1 MHILSK
7 STYIKGLQCEKA
19 LYMQKKHPYLRDK
32 LSIEQRA
39 KFQRGTD
46 VGVLAHEV
54 FPGGIDMSPNAP
66 SQFPKKA
73 AETLAN
79 LSNPEVKVMYE
90 AVFQF
95 NDTLIML
102 DILVRDGDRW
112 LAVEVKSSM
121 RLSDTYYND
130 AALQYYVLH
139 GCGVPLSDFRLMY
152 LNGDYV
158 KDGPIDVQ
166 QLFKM
171 ESVMDYVVERE
182 AFVAKNVE
190 RLKAVVALP
199 HSPVVNIGTQCHNPY
214 PCDFQG
220 HCWKLIPKN
229 SFLFTTAMDDE
240 MLFQSYFNG
249 VNTNAKMLQQVEPD
263 SEEAHQIDALETN
276 SYYIDYKTLYSLAPQ
291 PKPKSVAFLNLLL
304 NRPAVPELDGTRPYE
319 EMILAF
325 ALQGE
330 HEFDAAIDPSLRTSQ
345 RGDDMAA
352 VSILRRD
359 DMAAGTGQ
367 RRDDMAAGT
376 GQREKCFA
384 FDEVNDMAAEG
395 CFVWDCFEDHSR
407 WKKAIPLLI
416 EKLSHYELIV
426 CFTPQ
431 NLSTTLLRHEI
442 IQNQTIGYKVFN
454 LYDILQEARFYHPAI
469 KRGLTLQRLET
480 ALFGEAKLFEHS
492 RIIVEATSNDLL
504 GYQQAREDLIT
515 ENEIVAKTYQL
526 LFK

>member
-54 FPGGIDMSPNAP
+54 FPGGIDMSPNSP
-66 SQFPKKA
+66 SQFPKKVQ
-73 AETLAN
+73 ETWDN
-79 LSNPEVKVMYE
+79 LNNREVNVMYE
-90 AVFQF
+90 AVFQH

-102 DILVRDGDRW
+102 DMLVRDGDKW

-158 KDGPIDVQ
+158 KEGPVNVK

-171 ESVMDYVVERE
+171 ESVMEYVIERE
-182 AFVAKNVE
+182 KFVAKNVD

-199 HSPVVNIGTQCHNPY
+199 HAPLVNIGTQCTDPY

-240 MLFQSYFNG
+240 TLFQNYFNG
-249 VNTNAKMLQQVEPD
+249 VNSNAKMLAQVEPD
-263 SEEAHQIDALETN
+263 SLEAHQIEALETN

-291 PKPKSVAFLNLLL
+291 PKPKSIAYLNLLL

-325 ALQGE
+325 ALQGG
-330 HEFDAAIDPSLRTSQ
+330 HEFDADIDPRLRT
-345 RGDDMAA
+345 
-352 VSILRRD
+352 ILRRD
-359 DMAAGTGQ
+359 DMAADSCQ
-367 RRDDMAAGT
+367 RRKCFAFDEVNDMAAGT
-376 GQREKCFA
+376 SQCEKCFA

-395 CFVWDCFEDHSR
+395 CFVWDCFDDHSC
-407 WKKAIPLLI
+407 WKEAIPILI
-416 EKLSHYELIV
+416 EKLSHYELVV

-431 NLSTTLLRHEI
+431 NLTTTLLRHEI
-442 IQNQTIGYKVFN
+442 IQNQAIGHKVFN
-454 LYDILQEARFYHPAI
+454 LFEVLQQANFYHPGI
-469 KRGLTLQRLET
+469 KRGLTLQRLSE
-480 ALFGEAKLFEHS
+480 ALFPKVKTFEHS
-492 RIIVEATSNDLL
+492 RIILEATSNDLI

-515 ENEIVAKTYQL
+515 ENEIVAKTYQHF
-526 LFK
+526 FK

>member
-32 LSIEQRA
+32 LSIEQKA

-54 FPGGIDMSPNAP
+54 FPEGVDMSPNSP

-73 AETLAN
+73 AETWQN
-79 LSNPEVKVMYE
+79 LNNPDVKVMYE
-90 AVFQF
+90 AVFQH

-102 DILVRDGDRW
+102 DMLVRDGDKW

-158 KDGPIDVQ
+158 KDGPIDVH

-171 ESVMDYVVERE
+171 ESVMEYVVERE
-182 AFVAKNVE
+182 AFVAENVE
-190 RLKAVVALP
+190 RLKKVVALP
-199 HSPVVNIGTQCHNPY
+199 HSPMVNIGTQCHNPY

-229 SFLFTTAMDDE
+229 SFLFTTAMDDDA
-240 MLFQSYFNG
+240 LFQLYFNG
-249 VNTNAKMLQQVEPD
+249 VNTNAKMLQQIEPD
-263 SEEAHQIDALETN
+263 SEEAHQIEALETN
-276 SYYIDYKTLYSLAPQ
+276 SYYVDYKTLYSLAPQ
-291 PKPKSVAFLNLLL
+291 PKPKSIAYLNLLL
-304 NRPAVPELDGTRPYE
+304 YRPAVPELDGTKPYK

-330 HEFDAAIDPSLRTSQ
+330 HEKDAAIDPMPHT
-345 RGDDMAA
+345 DP
-352 VSILRRD
+352 RRD
-359 DMAAGTGQ
+359 DMAAIVAIDSLPPTGSH
-367 RRDDMAAGT
+367 R
-376 GQREKCFA
+376 
-384 FDEVNDMAAEG
+384 NDMAADG
-395 CFVWDCFEDHSR
+395 CFVWDCFENHEL
-407 WKKAIPLLI
+407 WKDAIDLLI
-416 EKLSHYELIV
+416 EKLSHYELVV

-431 NLSTTLLRHEI
+431 NLTTTLLRHEI

-454 LYDILQEARFYHPAI
+454 LFDVLQEAHFYHPAI

-480 ALFGEAKLFEHS
+480 ALFSDAKLFEHS
-492 RIIVEATSNDLL
+492 RILLEATSNDLIS
-504 GYQQAREDLIT
+504 YQQAREDLIA

-526 LFK
+526 FFK

>member
-1 MHILSK
+1 
-7 STYIKGLQCEKA
+7 
-19 LYMQKKHPYLRDK
+19 MQKKHPYLRDK

-46 VGVLAHEV
+46 VGLLAHEV
-54 FPGGIDMSPNAP
+54 FPGGIDMSPNSP

-73 AETLAN
+73 QETWDN
-79 LSNPEVKVMYE
+79 LSNPSVNVMYE
-90 AVFQF
+90 AVFQY

-112 LAVEVKSSM
+112 LAVEVKSSL

-130 AALQYYVLH
+130 AALQYYVLK
-139 GCGVPLSDFRLMY
+139 GCGVQLSDFRLMY

-171 ESVMDYVVERE
+171 ESVMEYVVDRE
-182 AFVAKNVE
+182 GYVAKNVE

-199 HSPVVNIGTQCHNPY
+199 HAPFVDIGTQCNAPY

-220 HCWKLIPKN
+220 HCWKHVPKN
-229 SFLFTTAMDDE
+229 SFLFTTALDDE
-240 MLFQSYFNG
+240 TLFHDYFNG
-249 VNTNAKMLQQVEPD
+249 VNTNTKMLQQLDPD
-263 SEEAHQIDALETN
+263 SEEARQIEALETN
-276 SYYIDYKTLYSLAPQ
+276 SYYIDYKTLYSLSPQ
-291 PKPKSVAFLNLLL
+291 PKPKSVAYLNLLL
-304 NRPAVPELDGTRPYE
+304 NRPAVPELDGTKPYE

-330 HEFDAAIDPSLRTSQ
+330 HEQDAAIDPMPPTS
-345 RGDDMAA
+345 
-352 VSILRRD
+352 
-359 DMAAGTGQ
+359 Q
-367 RRDDMAAGT
+367 RRDDMAA
-376 GQREKCFA
+376 E
-384 FDEVNDMAAEG
+384 N

-407 WKKAIPLLI
+407 WKEAIDLLI

-431 NLSTTLLRHEI
+431 NLTTTLLRHEI
-442 IQNQTIGYKVFN
+442 IRNQTVGYKIFN
-454 LYDILQEARFYHPAI
+454 LFEVLQEARFYHPAI
-469 KRGLTLQRLET
+469 KRGLTLQRLEN
-480 ALFGEAKLFEHS
+480 ALFSEAKLFEHS
-492 RIIVEATSNDLL
+492 RILLEATSNDLI

-515 ENEIVAKTYQL
+515 ENEIVAKTYQH

>member
-19 LYMQKKHPYLRDK
+19 LYMHKKHPYLRDK

-46 VGVLAHEV
+46 VGVLVHEV
-54 FPGGIDMSPNAP
+54 FPGGIDMSPASP
-66 SQFPKKA
+66 SQFPKKVQ
-73 AETLAN
+73 ETWDN
-79 LSNPEVKVMYE
+79 LSDPEVKVMYE
-90 AVFQF
+90 AVFQH

-102 DILVRDGDRW
+102 DILVRDGDKW
-112 LAVEVKSSM
+112 LAVEVKSSL

-130 AALQYYVLH
+130 AALQYYVLK

-166 QLFKM
+166 QWFKM
-171 ESVMDYVVERE
+171 ESVMEYVVDRE
-182 AFVAKNVE
+182 GFVAKNVE

-199 HSPVVNIGTQCHNPY
+199 HAPLVDIGTQCNDPY

-220 HCWKLIPKN
+220 HCWKYVPKD

-240 MLFQSYFNG
+240 SLFQSYFNG
-249 VNTNAKMLQQVEPD
+249 VNTNAKMLQRLDPD
-263 SEEAHQIDALETN
+263 SEEARQIEALETN
-276 SYYIDYKTLYSLAPQ
+276 SYYIDYKTLYTLAPQ
-291 PKPKSVAFLNLLL
+291 PKPKSVAYLNLLL
-304 NRPAVPELDGTRPYE
+304 NRPAVPELDGTKPYE

-330 HEFDAAIDPSLRTSQ
+330 HEPDGVT
-345 RGDDMAA
+345 
-352 VSILRRD
+352 
-359 DMAAGTGQ
+359 
-367 RRDDMAAGT
+367 
-376 GQREKCFA
+376 
-384 FDEVNDMAAEG
+384 
-395 CFVWDCFEDHSR
+395 VWDCFEDHSL
-407 WKKAIPLLI
+407 WKESIDLFI

-431 NLSTTLLRHEI
+431 NLTTTLLRHEI
-442 IQNQTIGYKVFN
+442 IQNQTVGYKVFN
-454 LYDILQEARFYHPAI
+454 LFDVLQQARFYHPAL

-492 RIIVEATSNDLL
+492 RILLESTSNDLI

-515 ENEIVAKTYQL
+515 ENEVVAKTYQH

>member
-1 MHILSK
+1 
-7 STYIKGLQCEKA
+7 
-19 LYMQKKHPYLRDK
+19 MQKKHPYLRDK

-54 FPGGIDMSPNAP
+54 FPCGIDMSPNSP

-73 AETLAN
+73 QETWNN

-90 AVFQF
+90 AIFQY

-102 DILVRDGDRW
+102 DMLVRDGDRW
-112 LAVEVKSSM
+112 LAVEVKSSL

-158 KDGPIDVQ
+158 KDGPIDVK

-171 ESVMDYVVERE
+171 ESVMDYVVEKE
-182 AFVAKNVE
+182 DFVAQNVE

-229 SFLFTTAMDDE
+229 SFLFTTALDDHT
-240 MLFQSYFNG
+240 LFQNYFNG
-249 VNTNAKMLQQVEPD
+249 VNTNAMMLQQID
-263 SEEAHQIDALETN
+263 STSEEAHQIEALETN
-276 SYYIDYKTLYSLAPQ
+276 SYYIDYKILYSLAPQ
-291 PKPKSVAFLNLLL
+291 PKPKSVAYLNLLL
-304 NRPAVPELDGTRPYE
+304 HRPAVPELDGTRPYE

-330 HEFDAAIDPSLRTSQ
+330 HEYDAAIDPSLRTS
-345 RGDDMAA
+345 
-352 VSILRRD
+352 LRRD
-359 DMAAGTGQ
+359 DMAA
-367 RRDDMAAGT
+367 
-376 GQREKCFA
+376 E
-384 FDEVNDMAAEG
+384 N
-395 CFVWDCFEDHSR
+395 CFVWDCFDDHSR
-407 WKKAIPLLI
+407 WKEAIGLLI
-416 EKLSHYELIV
+416 EKLSHYEQIV

-431 NLSTTLLRHEI
+431 NLTTTLLRHEI
-442 IQNQTIGYKVFN
+442 IQNKAVGYKVFN
-454 LYDILQEARFYHPAI
+454 LFEVLQEAHFYHPAI

-480 ALFGEAKLFEHS
+480 ALFSESNLFEHS
-492 RIIVEATSNDLL
+492 RIILEATSNDLI
-504 GYQQAREDLIT
+504 GYQQAREDLIA
-515 ENEIVAKTYQL
+515 ENEIVAKTYQQ

>member
-46 VGVLAHEV
+46 VGLLAHEV
-54 FPGGIDMSPNAP
+54 FPDGIDMSPNSP

-73 AETLAN
+73 QETWDN
-79 LSNPEVKVMYE
+79 LSNPSVNVMYE
-90 AVFQF
+90 AVFQY

-112 LAVEVKSSM
+112 LAVEVKSSL

-130 AALQYYVLH
+130 AALQYYVLK

-171 ESVMDYVVERE
+171 ESVMQYVVDRE
-182 AFVAKNVE
+182 GYVAKNVE
-190 RLKAVVALP
+190 KLKAVVALP
-199 HSPVVNIGTQCHNPY
+199 HAPLVDIGTQCNAPY

-220 HCWKLIPKN
+220 HCWKHVPKN
-229 SFLFTTAMDDE
+229 SFLFTTAIDDE
-240 MLFQSYFNG
+240 TLFHDYFNG
-249 VNTNAKMLQQVEPD
+249 VNTNAKMLQQLDPD
-263 SEEAHQIDALETN
+263 SEETRQIEALETN
-276 SYYIDYKTLYSLAPQ
+276 SYYIDYKTLYSLSPQ
-291 PKPKSVAFLNLLL
+291 PKPKSVVYLNLLL
-304 NRPAVPELDGTRPYE
+304 NRPAVPELDGTKPYE

-325 ALQGE
+325 ALQGK
-330 HEFDAAIDPSLRTSQ
+330 HEQDAAIDSPPPTYP
-345 RGDDMAA
+345 
-352 VSILRRD
+352 RR
-359 DMAAGTGQ
+359 
-367 RRDDMAAGT
+367 
-376 GQREKCFA
+376 
-384 FDEVNDMAAEG
+384 NDMAADG

-407 WKKAIPLLI
+407 WKEAIDLLI

-431 NLSTTLLRHEI
+431 NLTTTLLRHEI
-442 IQNQTIGYKVFN
+442 IRNQTVGYKIFN
-454 LYDILQEARFYHPAI
+454 LFEVLQEAHFYHPAI
-469 KRGLTLQRLET
+469 KRGLTLQRLEN
-480 ALFGEAKLFEHS
+480 ALFSEAKLFEHS
-492 RIIVEATSNDLL
+492 RILLEATSNDLI

-515 ENEIVAKTYQL
+515 ENEIVAKTYQH

>member
-1 MHILSK
+1 
-7 STYIKGLQCEKA
+7 
-19 LYMQKKHPYLRDK
+19 MQKKHPYLRDK

-54 FPGGIDMSPNAP
+54 FPGGIDMSPASP
-66 SQFPKKA
+66 SQFPKKVQ
-73 AETLAN
+73 ETRNN
-79 LSNPEVKVMYE
+79 LGNTEINVMYE
-90 AVFQF
+90 AVFQH

-102 DILVRDGDRW
+102 DMLVRDGDKW

-139 GCGVPLSDFRLMY
+139 GCEVPLSDFRLMY
-152 LNGDYV
+152 LNSDYV
-158 KDGPIDVQ
+158 KDGPIDVR

-171 ESVMDYVVERE
+171 ESVMDFVIERE
-182 AFVAKNVE
+182 AFVTQNVE
-190 RLKAVVALP
+190 RLKAVVAMP
-199 HSPVVNIGTQCHNPY
+199 HSPAVNIGIQCNSPY

-220 HCWKLIPKN
+220 HCWKHIPKN
-229 SFLFTTAMDDE
+229 SFLFSTAIDDE
-240 MLFQSYFNG
+240 TLFQCYFNG
-249 VNTNAKMLQQVEPD
+249 VNSNAKMLQHIGPD

-276 SYYIDYKTLYSLAPQ
+276 SYYIDYKTLYSLSPQ
-291 PKPKSVAFLNLLL
+291 PKPKSIAYLNLLL
-304 NRPAVPELDGTRPYE
+304 HRPAVPEIDGTSPYE

-330 HEFDAAIDPSLRTSQ
+330 HE
-345 RGDDMAA
+345 
-352 VSILRRD
+352 
-359 DMAAGTGQ
+359 
-367 RRDDMAAGT
+367 
-376 GQREKCFA
+376 E
-384 FDEVNDMAAEG
+384 EG
-395 CFVWDCFEDHSR
+395 CFVWDCFENQAL
-407 WKKAIPLLI
+407 WKEAIDILI

-431 NLSTTLLRHEI
+431 NLTTTLLRHEI

-454 LYDILQEARFYHPAI
+454 LFEVLQQAHFYHPAI
-469 KRGLTLQRLET
+469 KLGLTLQRLET
-480 ALFGEAKLFEHS
+480 ALFTNAKLFEHS
-492 RIIVEATSNDLL
+492 RILLEATSNDLIS
-504 GYQQAREDLIT
+504 YQQAREDLIA

>member
-291 PKPKSVAFLNLLL
+291 PKPKTVAFLNLLL

-330 HEFDAAIDPSLRTSQ
+330 HEFDAAIDPRLRTSL
-345 RGDDMAA
+345 RGD
-352 VSILRRD
+352 
-359 DMAAGTGQ
+359 
-367 RRDDMAAGT
+367 
-376 GQREKCFA
+376 
-384 FDEVNDMAAEG
+384 DMAAEG

-407 WKKAIPLLI
+407 WKEAIPLLI

-480 ALFGEAKLFEHS
+480 ALLDEAKLFEHS

>member
-1 MHILSK
+1 
-7 STYIKGLQCEKA
+7 
-19 LYMQKKHPYLRDK
+19 MQKKHPYLRDK

-46 VGVLAHEV
+46 VGLLAHEV
-54 FPGGIDMSPNAP
+54 FPDGIDMSPNSP

-73 AETLAN
+73 QETWDN
-79 LSNPEVKVMYE
+79 LSNPSVNVMYE
-90 AVFQF
+90 AVFQY

-112 LAVEVKSSM
+112 LAVEVKSSL

-130 AALQYYVLH
+130 AALQYYVLK

-171 ESVMDYVVERE
+171 ESVMEYVVDRE
-182 AFVAKNVE
+182 GYVAKNVE

-199 HSPVVNIGTQCHNPY
+199 HAPLVDIGTQCNAPY

-220 HCWKLIPKN
+220 HCWKHVPKN
-229 SFLFTTAMDDE
+229 SFLFTTAIDDE
-240 MLFQSYFNG
+240 TLFHDYFNG
-249 VNTNAKMLQQVEPD
+249 VNTNAKMLQQLDPD
-263 SEEAHQIDALETN
+263 SEETRQIEALETN
-276 SYYIDYKTLYSLAPQ
+276 SYYIDYKTLYSLSPQ
-291 PKPKSVAFLNLLL
+291 PKPKSVVYLNLLL
-304 NRPAVPELDGTRPYE
+304 NRPAVPELDGTKPYE

-325 ALQGE
+325 ALQGK
-330 HEFDAAIDPSLRTSQ
+330 HEQDAAIDSPPPTYP
-345 RGDDMAA
+345 
-352 VSILRRD
+352 RR
-359 DMAAGTGQ
+359 
-367 RRDDMAAGT
+367 
-376 GQREKCFA
+376 
-384 FDEVNDMAAEG
+384 NDMAADG

-407 WKKAIPLLI
+407 WKEAIDLLI

-431 NLSTTLLRHEI
+431 NLTTTLLRHEI
-442 IQNQTIGYKVFN
+442 IRNQTVGYKIFN
-454 LYDILQEARFYHPAI
+454 LFEVLQEAHFYHPAI
-469 KRGLTLQRLET
+469 KRGLTLQRLEN
-480 ALFGEAKLFEHS
+480 ALFSEAKLFEHS
-492 RIIVEATSNDLL
+492 RILLEATSNDLI

-515 ENEIVAKTYQL
+515 ENEIVAKTYQH

>member
-1 MHILSK
+1 
-7 STYIKGLQCEKA
+7 
-19 LYMQKKHPYLRDK
+19 MQKKHPYLRDK

-54 FPGGIDMSPNAP
+54 FPDGIDMSPTSP
-66 SQFPKKA
+66 SQFPKKVK
-73 AETLAN
+73 ETWDN
-79 LSNPEVKVMYE
+79 LSNPGVKVMYE

-102 DILVRDGDRW
+102 DMLVRDGDQW

-152 LNGDYV
+152 LNGDYT
-158 KDGPIDVQ
+158 KNGPIDVN

-171 ESVMDYVVERE
+171 ESVMEYVVEKE
-182 AFVAKNVE
+182 AFVAQNVE

-199 HSPVVNIGTQCHNPY
+199 HAPVVEIGEQCDNPY
-214 PCDFQG
+214 PCDFYG
-220 HCWKLIPKN
+220 HCWKH
-229 SFLFTTAMDDE
+229 
-240 MLFQSYFNG
+240 
-249 VNTNAKMLQQVEPD
+249 VCEPNFY
-263 SEEAHQIDALETN
+263 T
-276 SYYIDYKTLYSLAPQ
+276 IDYKTLYSLAPQ
-291 PKPKSVAFLNLLL
+291 PKPKSVAYLNLLL
-304 NRPAVPELDGTRPYE
+304 YRPAVPELEGTRPYE

-330 HEFDAAIDPSLRTSQ
+330 HESES
-345 RGDDMAA
+345 
-352 VSILRRD
+352 
-359 DMAAGTGQ
+359 
-367 RRDDMAAGT
+367 
-376 GQREKCFA
+376 
-384 FDEVNDMAAEG
+384 
-395 CFVWDCFEDHSR
+395 CFVWDCFDDHSR
-407 WKKAIPLLI
+407 WKEAIDLLI

-442 IQNQTIGYKVFN
+442 IQNQTVGYKIFN
-454 LYDILQEARFYHPAI
+454 LFEVLQQSNFYHSAI

-480 ALFGEAKLFEHS
+480 ALFSDAKLFEHS
-492 RIIVEATSNDLL
+492 RILLEATSNDLIS
-504 GYQQAREDLIT
+504 YQQAREDLIT

-526 LFK
+526 FFK

>member
-54 FPGGIDMSPNAP
+54 FPGGIDMSPNSP

-73 AETLAN
+73 AETMAN

-112 LAVEVKSSM
+112 LAVEVKSSL

-171 ESVMDYVVERE
+171 ESVMNYVVERE
-182 AFVAKNVE
+182 SFVAKNVE
-190 RLKAVVALP
+190 RLKTVVALP
-199 HSPVVNIGTQCHNPY
+199 HAPVVDIGTHCHNPY

-263 SEEAHQIDALETN
+263 SVEAHQIEALETN

-330 HEFDAAIDPSLRTSQ
+330 HET
-345 RGDDMAA
+345 
-352 VSILRRD
+352 
-359 DMAAGTGQ
+359 
-367 RRDDMAAGT
+367 
-376 GQREKCFA
+376 
-384 FDEVNDMAAEG
+384 EG

-407 WKKAIPLLI
+407 WKEAIPMLI

-442 IQNQTIGYKVFN
+442 IQNQTVGYKVFN

-469 KRGLTLQRLET
+469 KRGLTLQRLEM

-492 RIIVEATSNDLL
+492 RILVEATSNDLIS
-504 GYQQAREDLIT
+504 YQQAREDLVT
-515 ENEIVAKTYQL
+515 ENEIVAKTYQH

>member
-54 FPGGIDMSPNAP
+54 FPGGIDMSPNSP
-66 SQFPKKA
+66 SQFPKKVQ
-73 AETLAN
+73 ETWNN
-79 LSNPEVKVMYE
+79 LINPNVMVMYE
-90 AVFQF
+90 AVFQY

-102 DILVRDGDRW
+102 DMLVRDGEQW

-158 KDGPIDVQ
+158 KDGPIDVK

-171 ESVMDYVVERE
+171 ESVMEYVVERE
-182 AFVAKNVE
+182 AFVTQNVE
-190 RLKAVVALP
+190 RLKDVVALP
-199 HSPVVNIGTQCHNPY
+199 HSPVINIGTQCHDPY
-214 PCDFQG
+214 HCDFQG

-240 MLFQSYFNG
+240 TLFQSYFNG
-249 VNTNAKMLQQVEPD
+249 VNTNAKMLQYIEPD
-263 SEEAHQIDALETN
+263 SEEAHQIEALETN

-291 PKPKSVAFLNLLL
+291 PKPKSVAYLNLLL
-304 NRPAVPELDGTRPYE
+304 HRPAVPELDGTKPYE

-330 HEFDAAIDPSLRTSQ
+330 HESSAAIDPRPHTSQ
-345 RGDDMAA
+345 RWDDMAA
-352 VSILRRD
+352 ETYHDRD
-359 DMAAGTGQ
+359 DMA
-367 RRDDMAAGT
+367 
-376 GQREKCFA
+376 
-384 FDEVNDMAAEG
+384 AAEG
-395 CFVWDCFEDHSR
+395 CFVWDCFDDHSR
-407 WKKAIPLLI
+407 WKESIPLLI
-416 EKLSHYELIV
+416 EKLSHYEQIV

-442 IQNQTIGYKVFN
+442 IQNQTIGYKVIN
-454 LYDILQEARFYHPAI
+454 LFDVLQEAHFYHPAI

-480 ALFGEAKLFEHS
+480 ALFSEVKLFEHS
-492 RIIVEATSNDLL
+492 RILLEATSNDLI
-504 GYQQAREDLIT
+504 GYQQAREDLIA

>member
-46 VGVLAHEV
+46 VGLLAHEV
-54 FPGGIDMSPNAP
+54 FPDGIDMSPNSP

-73 AETLAN
+73 QETWDN
-79 LSNPEVKVMYE
+79 LSNPSVNVMYE
-90 AVFQF
+90 AVFQY

-112 LAVEVKSSM
+112 LAVEVKSSL

-130 AALQYYVLH
+130 AALQYYVLK

-171 ESVMDYVVERE
+171 ESVMEYVVDRE
-182 AFVAKNVE
+182 GYVAKNVE

-199 HSPVVNIGTQCHNPY
+199 HAPLVDIGTQCNAPY

-220 HCWKLIPKN
+220 HCWKHVPKN
-229 SFLFTTAMDDE
+229 SFLFTTAIDDE
-240 MLFQSYFNG
+240 TLFHDYFNG
-249 VNTNAKMLQQVEPD
+249 VNTNAKMLQQLDPD
-263 SEEAHQIDALETN
+263 SEETRQIEALETN
-276 SYYIDYKTLYSLAPQ
+276 SYYIDYKTLYSLSPQ
-291 PKPKSVAFLNLLL
+291 PKPKSVVYLNLLL
-304 NRPAVPELDGTRPYE
+304 NRPAVPELDGTKPYE

-325 ALQGE
+325 ALQGK
-330 HEFDAAIDPSLRTSQ
+330 HEQDAAIDSPPPTYP
-345 RGDDMAA
+345 
-352 VSILRRD
+352 RR
-359 DMAAGTGQ
+359 
-367 RRDDMAAGT
+367 
-376 GQREKCFA
+376 
-384 FDEVNDMAAEG
+384 NDMAAES

-407 WKKAIPLLI
+407 WKEAIDLLI

-431 NLSTTLLRHEI
+431 NLTTTLLRHEI
-442 IQNQTIGYKVFN
+442 IRNQTVGYKIFN
-454 LYDILQEARFYHPAI
+454 LFEVLQEARFYHPAI
-469 KRGLTLQRLET
+469 KRGLTLQRLEN
-480 ALFGEAKLFEHS
+480 ALFSEAKLFEHS
-492 RIIVEATSNDLL
+492 RILLEATSNDLI

-515 ENEIVAKTYQL
+515 ENEIVAKTYQH
-526 LFK
+526 LFR

>member
-54 FPGGIDMSPNAP
+54 FPNGVDMSPNSP
-66 SQFPKKA
+66 SQFPKKVK
-73 AETLAN
+73 ETWDN

-102 DILVRDGDRW
+102 DMLVRDGDKW

-158 KDGPIDVQ
+158 KEGSIDVQ

-171 ESVMDYVVERE
+171 ESVMEYVVERE
-182 AFVAKNVE
+182 AFVAQNVE
-190 RLKAVVALP
+190 RLKSVVALP

-220 HCWKLIPKN
+220 HCWKFIPKN

-240 MLFQSYFNG
+240 ALFQNYFNG
-249 VNTNAKMLQQVEPD
+249 VNTNAKMLQQIEPD
-263 SEEAHQIDALETN
+263 SEESHQIEALETN
-276 SYYIDYKTLYSLAPQ
+276 SYYVDYKTLYSLAPQ
-291 PKPKSVAFLNLLL
+291 PKPKSVAYLNLLL
-304 NRPAVPELDGTRPYE
+304 HRPAVPELDGTKPYE

-330 HEFDAAIDPSLRTSQ
+330 HES
-345 RGDDMAA
+345 
-352 VSILRRD
+352 
-359 DMAAGTGQ
+359 
-367 RRDDMAAGT
+367 
-376 GQREKCFA
+376 
-384 FDEVNDMAAEG
+384 EG
-395 CFVWDCFEDHSR
+395 CFVWDCFDDHSR
-407 WKKAIPLLI
+407 WKEAVDLLV

-426 CFTPQ
+426 CFSPQ

-442 IQNQTIGYKVFN
+442 IQNQTVGYKIFN
-454 LYDILQEARFYHPAI
+454 LFEVLQQSHFYHPAN

-480 ALFGEAKLFEHS
+480 ALFSDAKLFEHS
-492 RIIVEATSNDLL
+492 RILLEATSNDLIS
-504 GYQQAREDLIT
+504 YQQAREDLIA

>member
-1 MHILSK
+1 MNMHILSK

-46 VGVLAHEV
+46 VGVLAHDY
-54 FPGGIDMSPNAP
+54 FPGGIDMSPASP
-66 SQFPKKA
+66 SQFPKRVQ
-73 AETLAN
+73 ETMAN
-79 LSNPEVKVMYE
+79 LSNPEVNVMYE
-90 AVFQF
+90 AVFQY

-102 DILVRDGDRW
+102 DMLVRDGDRW
-112 LAVEVKSSM
+112 LAVEVKSSL

-139 GCGVPLSDFRLMY
+139 GCQVPLSDFKLMY
-152 LNGDYV
+152 LNDGYV
-158 KDGPIDVQ
+158 KEGPIDVK
-166 QLFKM
+166 QLFKL

-182 AFVAKNVE
+182 AFVAHNVE

-199 HSPVVNIGTQCHNPY
+199 HAPLVDIGTQCHTPY

-220 HCWKLIPKN
+220 HCWKHVPKN

-240 MLFQSYFNG
+240 TLFNNYFNG
-249 VNTNAKMLQQVEPD
+249 MNTNAKMLQHLAPD
-263 SEEAHQIDALETN
+263 SEESHQIEALETN
-276 SYYIDYKTLYSLAPQ
+276 SYYIDYKTLYSLTPQ
-291 PKPKSVAFLNLLL
+291 PKPKSVAYLNLLL
-304 NRPAVPELDGTRPYE
+304 HRPAVPEMDGARPYE

-330 HEFDAAIDPSLRTSQ
+330 HEQ
-345 RGDDMAA
+345 G
-352 VSILRRD
+352 
-359 DMAAGTGQ
+359 
-367 RRDDMAAGT
+367 
-376 GQREKCFA
+376 
-384 FDEVNDMAAEG
+384 G
-395 CFVWDCFEDHSR
+395 CLAWDCFEDHSR
-407 WKKAIPLLI
+407 WKEAIDLLI
-416 EKLSHYELIV
+416 ERLSHYEQIV
-426 CFTPQ
+426 CFSPQ
-431 NLSTTLLRHEI
+431 NFTTTLLRHEI
-442 IQNQTIGYKVFN
+442 IQNQTVGYKIFN
-454 LYDILQEARFYHPAI
+454 LFDVLQQAHFYHPNL

-492 RIIVEATSNDLL
+492 RIIMEATSNDLI

-515 ENEIVAKTYQL
+515 ENEVVAKIYQH

>member
-54 FPGGIDMSPNAP
+54 FPGGIDMSPNSP
-66 SQFPKKA
+66 SQFPKKV
-73 AETLAN
+73 AETWQS
-79 LSNPEVKVMYE
+79 LSNPNVKVMYE
-90 AVFQF
+90 AVFQY

-102 DILVRDGDRW
+102 DMLVRDGDKW

-121 RLSDTYYND
+121 KLSDTYYND

-152 LNGDYV
+152 LNSDYV
-158 KDGPIDVQ
+158 KSGPIDVN
-166 QLFKM
+166 QLFKT
-171 ESVMDYVVERE
+171 ESVMEYVIERK
-182 AFVAKNVE
+182 AFVAQNVE

-199 HSPVVNIGTQCHNPY
+199 HSPVVNIGTQCHSPY

-229 SFLFTTAMDDE
+229 SFLFTTAMDDGA
-240 MLFQSYFNG
+240 LFQNYFNG
-249 VNTNAKMLQQVEPD
+249 VNTNAKMLQQLESD
-263 SEEAHQIDALETN
+263 SEEAHQIEALETN

-291 PKPKSVAFLNLLL
+291 PKPKSVAYLNLLL
-304 NRPAVPELDGTRPYE
+304 NRPAVPELDGTKPYE

-325 ALQGE
+325 ALQGK
-330 HEFDAAIDPSLRTSQ
+330 HEPSAAMSSLRGQAGGMGS
-345 RGDDMAA
+345 MAA
-352 VSILRRD
+352 D
-359 DMAAGTGQ
+359 
-367 RRDDMAAGT
+367 
-376 GQREKCFA
+376 
-384 FDEVNDMAAEG
+384 G
-395 CFVWDCFEDHSR
+395 CFVWDCFEDHSH
-407 WKKAIPLLI
+407 WKEAIDLLI
-416 EKLSHYELIV
+416 EKLSHYELVV

-431 NLSTTLLRHEI
+431 NLTTTLLRHEI
-442 IQNQTIGYKVFN
+442 IQNQTVGYKVFN
-454 LYDILQEARFYHPAI
+454 LFEVLQQAHFYHPSI
-469 KRGLTLQRLET
+469 KRGLTLQHLET
-480 ALFGEAKLFEHS
+480 ALFDEAKLFEHS
-492 RIIVEATSNDLL
+492 RILLEATSNDLL
-504 GYQQAREDLIT
+504 GYQQAREDLII
-515 ENEIVAKTYQL
+515 ENEIIAKTYQL

>member
-1 MHILSK
+1 
-7 STYIKGLQCEKA
+7 
-19 LYMQKKHPYLRDK
+19 MQKMHPYLRDK

-54 FPGGIDMSPNAP
+54 FPDGVDMSPNSP
-66 SQFPKKA
+66 SQFPKKVQ
-73 AETLAN
+73 ETWDN

-90 AVFQF
+90 AVFQY

-102 DILVRDGDRW
+102 DMLVRDGDKW

-152 LNGDYV
+152 LNGYYV
-158 KDGPIDVQ
+158 KDGHIDVK

-182 AFVAKNVE
+182 AFVAQNVE

-199 HSPVVNIGTQCHNPY
+199 HSPIVNIGTQCRTPY

-240 MLFQSYFNG
+240 ALFQNYFNG
-249 VNTNAKMLQQVEPD
+249 VNTNAKMLQALDPD
-263 SEEAHQIDALETN
+263 SEEAHQIEALETN
-276 SYYIDYKTLYSLAPQ
+276 SYYIDYKTLYALAPQ

-304 NRPAVPELDGTRPYE
+304 DRPAVPELDGTKPYE

-330 HEFDAAIDPSLRTSQ
+330 HECDAAIDPKLPTYP
-345 RGDDMAA
+345 
-352 VSILRRD
+352 RRD
-359 DMAAGTGQ
+359 DMAAAIGP
-367 RRDDMAAGT
+367 RRDDMAA
-376 GQREKCFA
+376 
-384 FDEVNDMAAEG
+384 DG
-395 CFVWDCFEDHSR
+395 CFVWDCFDDHSR
-407 WKKAIPLLI
+407 WKEAIGLLI
-416 EKLSHYELIV
+416 ERLSRYELIV

-431 NLSTTLLRHEI
+431 NLTTTLLRHEI
-442 IQNQTIGYKVFN
+442 IQNKTVGYKVFN
-454 LYDILQEARFYHPAI
+454 LFEVLQEAHFYHPAI

-480 ALFGEAKLFEHS
+480 ALFDEAKLFEHS
-492 RIIVEATSNDLL
+492 RILLEATSNDLL
-504 GYQQAREDLIT
+504 SYQQAREDLIA